1 VPEIV
6 ALDEPPP
13 LGALVLL
20 TLLSTG
26 LSYVKAKLS
35 VPTRMHT
42 VSWIDAVHTPALG
55 VALTEESDPQ
65 IVCVAAVKPTTA
77 FWDMWL
83 TAKLFPVTVMNPKM
97 PAVAPFEIAKLET

>member
-1 VPEIV
+1 M
-6 ALDEPPP
+6 
-13 LGALVLL
+13 
-20 TLLSTG
+20 
-26 LSYVKAKLS
+26 KAKLS
-35 VPTRMHT
+35 VPSRMHT